1 MRPSSGSLSRY
12 LPHAPAV
19 SIVVVTMLL
28 PLVVL
33 IIYGAT
39 TTEAGRRVV
48 SLAPAARVLGDS
60 IYWLALANTVGISL
74 LATLIA
80 TVLGTALGWLFGRTD
95 LPRASLFEQLATL
108 PIFIPPFVGAVA
120 WTLLSAPRIG
130 AFNVALRNLGLPEI
144 LDVYTQTGMAWVIGI
159 YLAPYVMMMVAGA
172 LRVMDPSLEEA
183 ARVDGLNGVR
193 TAARITLPLIAPAI
207 LSGAVLSF
215 TIAIGLFGTPVV
227 LGWAKQILLL
237 TSRIWIAAQAV
248 PPDHGAM
255 AILATFLIALSLMAN
270 GLQRWLLAGRSFV
283 TVTGKGFR
291 PNTIELGQ
299 ARGPCLALVVLYL
312 LLTVAAPLIVL
323 LAACLSTYT
332 WSGRFTL
339 NNVAEIFGSADV
351 WDTLK
356 NSIWISVVSAS
367 AALVLGLEIAWVA
380 TRTKLRGRRLLEM
393 LALIPV
399 SVPGIAFGVGVMFL
413 WLPIPVN
420 VYGSAWIIIL
430 AFVGRFTAY
439 AIRPIGASLMQVHP
453 ELEESARVAGFGWLR
468 TLFVITLPLIR
479 PSIVAS
485 WILLFSIFMTE
496 LSMVI
501 LLYTANTRTFSVLAF
516 ETWST
521 GIFSVLAGLSILQ
534 LLVGASIMLF
544 VRRLF
549 GSRALSSS

>member
-1 MRPSSGSLSRY
+1 MSNSSGALARH
-12 LPHAPAV
+12 LPHTPTV
-19 SIVVVTMLL
+19 LIVGVTMLL
-28 PLVVL
+28 PLAVL
-33 IIYGAT
+33 ILYGAT
-39 TTEAGRRVV
+39 TLEGGQRTISLGPLARVV
-48 SLAPAARVLGDS
+48 TDS
-60 IYWLALANTVGISL
+60 IYWQAFGNTVGISL
-74 LATLIA
+74 LATLFA
-80 TVLGTALGWLFGRTD
+80 TALGLALGWLFGRTD
-95 LPRASLFEQLATL
+95 LPRAALFEQFATL

-130 AFNVALRNLGLPEI
+130 AFNVALRNLGLPEA
-144 LDVYTQTGMAWVIGI
+144 LDIYTPVGMAWVIGI

-172 LRVMDPSLEEA
+172 LRSMDPSLEEA
-183 ARVDGLNGVR
+183 ARVSGLDSVR

-207 LSGAVLSF
+207 LSGAVLAF

-237 TSRIWIAAQAV
+237 TSRIWISSQAV
-248 PPDHGAM
+248 PPDYGAM
-255 AILATFLIALSLMAN
+255 AILAIYLIALSLIAN
-270 GLQRWLLAGRSFV
+270 GLQRWLLADRSFV

-291 PNTIELGQ
+291 PHAIALGR
-299 ARGPCLALVVLYL
+299 ARGPCLALVIFYL
-312 LLTVAAPLIVL
+312 LLTVVAPLAIL

-332 WSGRFTL
+332 WSGKFTL
-339 NNVAEIFGSADV
+339 DNVAEIAGSGDV

-356 NSIWISVVSAS
+356 NSIWISFISATI
-367 AALVLGLEIAWVA
+367 ALVLGLEIAWLA
-380 TRTKLRGRRLLEM
+380 NRTRLRGRRILET

-413 WLPIPVN
+413 WLRAPVD
-420 VYGSAWIIIL
+420 VYGTAWIIIL

-468 TLFVITLPLIR
+468 TLLYITLPLIR

-521 GIFSVLAGLSILQ
+521 GVFSLLAGLSILQ
-534 LLVGASIMLF
+534 LLVGASIMVF